1 MLGMKKQQPAVHSAV
16 GPGMQVL
23 GEVTFQEGLQV
34 DGTVIGNVTAAPGQP
49 SALIVT
55 ETGRIE
61 GVISADQ
68 VIISGTVIG
77 PVEARESLGLMA
89 TARVQGDVRYR
100 TLEMQPGAVIA
111 GQLQPQLTPPPAPQ
125 PALPME
131 PRQEPPLSLGGPEVR
146 QLVDGPLFDDEKPG
160 QIEPRFDL

>member
-34 DGTVIGNVTAAPGQP
+34 DGTVIGNVTAVPGQS
-49 SALIVT
+49 SALIIT

-77 PVEARESLGLMA
+77 PVEARESLGLMS

-111 GQLQPQLTPPPAPQ
+111 GQLQPQLTPPPNQ
-125 PALPME
+125 PALPIE
-131 PRQEPPLSLGGPEVR
+131 PHESPLSLGSPEVR
-146 QLVDGPLFDDEKPG
+146 QLMEGQMFADDDNKPG

>member
-23 GEVTFQEGLQV
+23 GAVTFQDGLQV
-34 DGTVIGNVTAAPGQP
+34 DGTVMGDVTAAPGQP

-61 GVISADQ
+61 GIVSADQ
-68 VIISGTVIG
+68 VIIGGTVIG
-77 PVEARESLGLMA
+77 PVEARESLELMA
-89 TARVQGDVRYR
+89 TAHVQGDVRYR

-111 GQLQPQLTPPPAPQ
+111 GQLRPQLTPPASQDEPDEDPREASPSTPSSEAATVKDAP
-125 PALPME
+125 
-131 PRQEPPLSLGGPEVR
+131 PRQV
-146 QLVDGPLFDDEKPG
+146 
-160 QIEPRFDL
+160 EPRFDI

>member
-1 MLGMKKQQPAVHSAV
+1 MLGMKKQQPAVRSAV

-23 GEVTFQEGLQV
+23 GEVTFQDGLQV
-34 DGTVIGNVTAAPGQP
+34 DGTVLGNVTATPGQP

-68 VIISGTVIG
+68 VVIGGTVIG
-77 PVEARESLGLMA
+77 PVEARESLELLA
-89 TARVQGDVRYR
+89 TAHVQGDVRYN

-111 GQLQPQLTPPPAPQ
+111 GQLQPQLTPPSGPGGQGEPGE
-125 PALPME
+125 E
-131 PRQEPPLSLGGPEVR
+131 PRDSGPSAAVPEAALLKDTTPR
-146 QLVDGPLFDDEKPG
+146 QV
-160 QIEPRFDL
+160 EPRFDI

>member
-1 MLGMKKQQPAVHSAV
+1 MLGMKKQQPTVHSAV
-16 GPGMQVL
+16 GPGMQVT

-49 SALIVT
+49 SALIIT
-55 ETGRIE
+55 ETGRVE

-68 VIISGTVIG
+68 ILVGGTVIG
-77 PVEARESLGLMA
+77 PVEARESLELLA

-111 GQLQPQLTPPPAPQ
+111 GQLQPQLTPPPGQTPVV
-125 PALPME
+125 E
-131 PRQEPPLSLGGPEVR
+131 PRQESLPPVLNASQTAPAEVSLVFENDKNR
-146 QLVDGPLFDDEKPG
+146 